1 MIPYLHVYGTCIVLI
16 SEHTVFNASQRTF
29 QHLSYN
35 YCVVVCII
43 CAFLVHATSKSV
55 LKKKCTFV
63 IPYVMLDCASR
74 PRDTV

>member
-16 SEHTVFNASQRTF
+16 SEHIVFNASQRTF

-43 CAFLVHATSKSV
+43 CAFLVHATSKT
-55 LKKKCTFV
+55 CTFV